1 MKILDS
7 LFQKFKLHENY
18 LEKVIVEKER
28 INDWTNKQLEG
39 YIDSYF
45 NHGFSGLRDLL
56 GKTVLG
62 EPPII
67 EACIEVYG
75 QRVTDNLYKS
85 SN

>member
-7 LFQKFKLHENY
+7 IINKFKLHENY
-18 LEKVIVEKER
+18 VEKVKAEREKV
-28 INDWTNKQLEG
+28 NSWTDKQLER

-45 NHGFSGLRDLL
+45 NHGLAGLRDLF
-56 GKTVLG
+56 GETILG

-75 QRVTDNLYKS
+75 QRLTNNLYKPS
-85 SN
+85 Y